1 MKTVELIPEYYV
13 RIYDLPS
20 MSDRASGL
28 FMKIA
33 KNKYI
38 HPDTNRLCYAA
49 NGRKIQQKNI
59 ATIAGMSLRTVKRA
73 IDDLIDSD
81 VLARH
86 DGSYYFNP
94 AYIRV
99 GGDYMDKDTLDLFD
113 SKDIIKGN
121 THFLPY

>member
-1 MKTVELIPEYYV
+1 MKTLELIPDYFV
-13 RIYDLPS
+13 RLYDLPS
-20 MSDRASGL
+20 MSDRASAL

-33 KNKYI
+33 KNQYI
-38 HPDTNRLCYAA
+38 HPDTNRLCYTA
-49 NGRKIQQKNI
+49 NGREIQQKHI
-59 ATIAGMSLRTVKRA
+59 VKITGMSLRTVKRA
-73 IDDLIDSD
+73 ISDLIDSG
-81 VLARH
+81 VIARH